1 MKSLIV
7 LQVAEGRTIGESN
20 ITFTYIYDGATL
32 FILFYTEQGAV
43 VFQVTMF
50 FWSRA
55 HRWLYS
61 TNCPIQL
68 SPYVGTSI
76 ILVLLFI
83 SLTSVALL
91 PIFFPHECSRF
102 TLKNQYEKP
111 SHVSLRLGS
120 APKRRSSE
128 VIYASPG
135 NWKENTL
142 APSVLHQH
150 VSNM

>member
-20 ITFTYIYDGATL
+20 ITFTYIYDGL
-32 FILFYTEQGAV
+32 LCSFYSILNRARGLSSDNVFLVKGPSLAV
-43 VFQVTMF
+43 F
-50 FWSRA
+50 
-55 HRWLYS
+55 HK
-61 TNCPIQL
+61 CPIQL